1 MDPGATVYIVD
12 DDQAVRNGISDLVE
26 EMGSRACSFSSARE
40 FLQSYEPRGPEC
52 LVLDVRMPE
61 MNGLEL
67 LAKLAKRDIRIP
79 VVIITG
85 HGDIQMAVDALQL
98 GAIDFVEK
106 PFREEKLWGSIQK
119 GVEASGKQMSLRS
132 KQKEIEAAITN
143 LTRRERQVAVLLL
156 EGNSD
161 KATGAA
167 LDVSRRAIAFHRGA
181 ILEKLSF
188 GSVTEM
194 AGTVVRLKIEI

>member
-1 MDPGATVYIVD
+1 MDTGATVYIVD
-12 DDQAVRNGISDLVE
+12 DDQAVRDGIVDLVE
-26 EMGSRACSFSSARE
+26 EMGLRACSFSSARE
-40 FLQSYEPRGPEC
+40 FLQSYEPGAPEC

-67 LAKLAKRDIRIP
+67 LGKLVERDIGIP
-79 VVIITG
+79 VIIVTG

-106 PFREEKLWGSIQK
+106 PFREETLWSSIRK
-119 GVEASGKQMSLRS
+119 GLEASGEQMSLRS
-132 KQKEIEAAITN
+132 KRKELKAAIAN
-143 LTRRERQVAVLLL
+143 LTLRERQVAGLLL

-161 KATGAA
+161 KEIGTA

-188 GSVTEM
+188 GSVAEM
-194 AGTVVRLKIEI
+194 AGAMARLKVEL

>member
-1 MDPGATVYIVD
+1 MDTGATVYIVD
-12 DDQAVRNGISDLVE
+12 DDQAVRDGIVDLVE
-26 EMGSRACSFSSARE
+26 EMGLRACSFSSARE
-40 FLQSYEPRGPEC
+40 FLQSYEPGAPEC

-67 LAKLAKRDIRIP
+67 LGKLVERDIGIP
-79 VVIITG
+79 VIIVTG

-106 PFREEKLWGSIQK
+106 PFREETLWSSIRK
-119 GVEASGKQMSLRS
+119 GLEASGEQMSLRS
-132 KQKEIEAAITN
+132 KRKELKAVIAN
-143 LTRRERQVAVLLL
+143 LTLRERQVAGLLL

-161 KATGAA
+161 KEIGTA

-188 GSVTEM
+188 GSVAEM
-194 AGTVVRLKIEI
+194 AGAMARLKVEL

>member
-1 MDPGATVYIVD
+1 MDTGATVYIVD

-26 EMGSRACSFSSARE
+26 EMGPRACSFSSARE
-40 FLQSYEPRGPEC
+40 FLQSYETREPEC

-67 LAKLAKRDIRIP
+67 FDRLVERNIGIP

-106 PFREEKLWGSIQK
+106 PFREEKLWRSIRK
-119 GVEASGKQMSLRS
+119 GLEASAKQAPLRS
-132 KQKEIEAAITN
+132 RRTELETAIAN
-143 LTRRERQVAVLLL
+143 LTRRERQVAGLLV

-161 KATGAA
+161 KETGTS

-194 AGTVVRLKIEI
+194 AGTVARLKIEI